1 MLLQRLGLWAAVRQ
15 RGGGRQ
21 VLKGPRAALAW
32 PHLEALTWRL
42 QSALGLGGRSAQAT
56 KLLAKELAKELAKV
70 QQRRQSQVSPSM
82 TQAGPL
88 QAAATTPAHPFL

>member
-1 MLLQRLGLWAAVRQ
+1 MVLQQLGLWAAVRQ
-15 RGGGRQ
+15 RGGGQQ

-56 KLLAKELAKELAKV
+56 KVLAKELAKV
-70 QQRRQSQVSPSM
+70 QQRRRAQVSPSM

>member
-1 MLLQRLGLWAAVRQ
+1 MVLQQLGLWAAVRQ

-56 KLLAKELAKELAKV
+56 KLLAKELAKV